1 MADDPLAPRRGSAP
15 RGVSLMCSTLCTKL
29 IRTKSLGLDALST
42 PLKRCLS
49 TLELTLMSIGA
60 MIGAGLYVLTGT
72 VAHEMCGPAVMV
84 SFLIAGVASLFSAL
98 SYAEFGARIPRA
110 GSAYVYTYVTV
121 GELFAFVVGWD
132 LVLEYMIGAASVA
145 RAWSGYIDYLVD
157 NRISN
162 WTDQH
167 LLITDLRP
175 FADKPDLIAFGVV
188 LVIMLLVIIGAKE
201 SSTMNSVL
209 TVINLVVVVFII
221 ISGLTMAD
229 LHNWIDYGGFMPFGW
244 RGLMNGAAS
253 AFFGFVGF
261 DVVGNLAEEARDPA
275 RGIPV
280 AICVSVFLTI
290 VAYVGVSAVLT
301 LMVPWTE
308 INPRSA
314 LASAFRLRGW
324 NWAGSIVAL
333 GAMCA
338 MTASLLASLF
348 ALPRSVYALASDGLF
363 YHPFSKVSG
372 RTHVPWLATL
382 VFGFLTALIALL
394 FNIQSLV
401 EFLSI
406 GTLLAYTI
414 VAASVIVTR
423 YQSHFP
429 HEMAGLDMI
438 PPWFEQ
444 GEEELSKETLRRRR
458 DEPGVLKHAY
468 SFVPLLRGA
477 EPGQAVSTA
486 VLIMAIFE
494 VGLAMLVM
502 YGFNATT
509 YRQIWAGVGVVAFTV
524 GLVLTL
530 VVISLHKQNRNIMTF
545 KVPFVPVL
553 PAISMFLNICLMVSL
568 RSITWIRFAV
578 WMVVGLLVYFSYG
591 VRNSRASLPG
601 SDQLSDYVIMPK
613 RKESVRKT
621 ELVRVMRRRDSKNAE
636 KENEETEK
644 LIQAEDWEIRNFRE
658 KSRDLPATEVT
669 SLVVDTEDDSETD
682 NGKKTPSSDGNLTDT
697 TEKGESKGE
706 DTKEKKET

>member
-1 MADDPLAPRRGSAP
+1 MEDESTTPRRGSAP

-49 TLELTLMSIGA
+49 TLELTLLSIGA

-72 VAHEMCGPAVMV
+72 VAHEMCGPAVTV
-84 SFLIAGVASLFSAL
+84 SFLIAGLASLLSAL

-145 RAWSGYIDYLVD
+145 RAWSGYIDYLAE

-188 LVIMLLVIIGAKE
+188 LVVMLLVILGAKE
-201 SSTMNSVL
+201 SSTMTSVL
-209 TVINLVVVVFII
+209 TVVNLMVVVFII
-221 ISGLTMAD
+221 VSGLMMAD
-229 LHNWIDYGGFMPFGW
+229 LHNWTDYGGFMPFGW

-261 DVVGNLAEEARDPA
+261 DVVGNSAEEARDPA

-280 AICVSVFLTI
+280 AICVSVILTI
-290 VAYVGVSAVLT
+290 FSYLGVSAVLT
-301 LMVPWTE
+301 LMVPWTA

-324 NWAGSIVAL
+324 NWAGSIVAV

-338 MTASLLASLF
+338 MSASLLASLF

-363 YHPFSKVSG
+363 YHPFAKVSEKT
-372 RTHVPWLATL
+372 RVPWLATL

-394 FNIQSLV
+394 FNIESLV

-429 HEMAGLDMI
+429 HELAGLDMI

-444 GEEELSKETLRRRR
+444 GEEELSKEALRRRR
-458 DEPGVLKHAY
+458 EQPGVLKQAY
-468 SFVPLLRGA
+468 SFVPLLQGA
-477 EPGQAVSTA
+477 EPGQAVSAA

-530 VVISLHKQNRNIMTF
+530 VIISLHKQNRNIMTF

-591 VRNSRASLPG
+591 VRNSHASLPG
-601 SDQLSDYVIMPK
+601 SEQLSDYVIMPK
-613 RKESVRKT
+613 RKESVRKA
-621 ELVRVMRRRDSKNAE
+621 ELVRVMRRRDSKNGE
-636 KENEETEK
+636 KDNEETEK
-644 LIQAEDWEIRNFRE
+644 LIQAEGWEIKDFRD
-658 KSRDLPATEVT
+658 KSRDPPGTEVT
-669 SLVVDTEDDSETD
+669 SPIVSVEGYSATD
-682 NGKKTPSSDGNLTDT
+682 HGKKSLPPDDNLTDS
-697 TEKGESKGE
+697 EDDGDSKNE
-706 DTKEKKET
+706 DIKEKKYT

>member
-1 MADDPLAPRRGSAP
+1 MADETIAPRRGSAP

-49 TLELTLMSIGA
+49 TLELTLLSIGA

-72 VAHEMCGPAVMV
+72 VAHEMCGPAVTV
-84 SFLIAGVASLFSAL
+84 SFLIAGIASLFSAL

-188 LVIMLLVIIGAKE
+188 LVIMLLVILGAKE
-201 SSTMNSVL
+201 SSTLNSVL
-209 TVINLVVVVFII
+209 TVVNLMVILFILV
-221 ISGLTMAD
+221 SGLMLSD
-229 LHNWIDYGGFMPFGW
+229 LHNWTDYGGFMPFGW
-244 RGLMNGAAS
+244 RGIMNGAAS
-253 AFFGFVGF
+253 AFFGYVGF

-275 RGIPV
+275 RSIPV
-280 AICVSVFLTI
+280 AICISVILTI

-301 LMVPWTE
+301 LMVPWTAV
-308 INPRSA
+308 NPRSA
-314 LASAFRLRGW
+314 LASAFSLRGW
-324 NWAGSIVAL
+324 GWAGSIVAV

-338 MTASLLASLF
+338 MTAALLASLF

-363 YHPFSKVSG
+363 YHPFSKVSA
-372 RTHVPWLATL
+372 RTHVPVLATV

-429 HEMAGLDMI
+429 HELAGLDLI

-444 GEEELSKETLRRRR
+444 GEEQLREEAVRRRR
-458 DEPGVLKHAY
+458 EQPGVLKQAY
-468 SFVPLLRGA
+468 TFLPLLRGA

-578 WMVVGLLVYFSYG
+578 WMVIGLLVYFSYG

-601 SDQLSDYVIMPK
+601 SEQQSDYVIMPK
-613 RKESVRKT
+613 RKEGIRRA
-621 ELVRVMRRRDSKNAE
+621 ELVPVMRRRDSKNGE
-636 KENEETEK
+636 KQTEESEK
-644 LIQAEDWEIRNFRE
+644 LIQAEDWEIIAFRE
-658 KSRDLPATEVT
+658 KSRGPPHTEMTSPA
-669 SLVVDTEDDSETD
+669 VDIEEDGATD
-682 NGKKTPSSDGNLTDT
+682 DGKKSDDNLTDT
-697 TEKGESKGE
+697 EEQKGESKE
-706 DTKEKKET
+706 ADSKEKKMT